1 MEEMPLSKEK
11 ITFVLKEFVPGI
23 LIQLL
28 LNGMIDKSKISDP
41 DYLWSKVMDDK
52 SDILRDIFYIIN
64 AHRDFLEVAKIALDT
79 NKQMVAVVLIS
90 TAIEHIL
97 NGHYRYFMRLSRFND
112 DDITKVIKNN
122 NFDDKTG
129 WLMTLIFKTELERNL
144 KRNIKNL
151 IDIRNA
157 IIHYKAVPFTLDD
170 AIDDSIDSHSIIKN
184 QIKNLDF
191 DMLAIP
197 EELEEALSDQLIKL
211 NPDLNL
217 VDEMME
223 VMFKDRN
230 E

>member
-41 DYLWSKVMDDK
+41 DYLWSKVINDK
-52 SDILRDIFYIIN
+52 SEILGDIFYIVN
-64 AHRDFLEVAKIALDT
+64 AHKDFLEIAKIAIDT

-97 NGHYRYFMRLSRFND
+97 NSHYRYFMRLSGFTD
-112 DDITKVIKNN
+112 EDITKVIKNN

-129 WLMTLIFKTELERNL
+129 WLMTLIFKTELDQNL

-170 AIDDSIDSHSIIKN
+170 RIDDRIDSHSIIKN

-191 DMLAIP
+191 DMLTIP
-197 EELEEALSDQLIKL
+197 EELEEALNTQLIKL

-223 VMFKDRN
+223 VIV
-230 E
+230 

>member
-41 DYLWSKVMDDK
+41 DYLWSKVINDMGE
-52 SDILRDIFYIIN
+52 ILGDIFYIVN
-64 AHRDFLEVAKIALDT
+64 AHKDFLEIAKIAIDT

-90 TAIEHIL
+90 TTVEHIL
-97 NGHYRYFMRLSRFND
+97 NCHYRYFMRLSGFTD
-112 DDITKVIKNN
+112 EDITKIIKNN

-129 WLMTLIFKTELERNL
+129 WLMTLIFKTELEPNL

-157 IIHYKAVPFTLDD
+157 IIHYKAVPFKLDD
-170 AIDDSIDSHSIIKN
+170 AIRTDSHSIIEN

-197 EELEEALSDQLIKL
+197 EELEEALNAQLIKL

-223 VMFKDRN
+223 VMFKDTN